1 MTTALERPGQ
11 NGQPALPG
19 PAGGAPAPGTLSQP
33 RGNWFRRNPAWP
45 LIILLA
51 GWPAWWALGIGNYAA
66 VLAAI
71 PMAKQMY
78 MWRARRERP
87 IKVPPAFGLWLLFL
101 VTMTAGILTL
111 HLNAPGTQPGPV
123 SHRLASWFLRALS
136 YFAATVVLLY
146 AGNLTERELAR
157 RRLAWLLGLVAVY
170 AVVGGLIGVLDP
182 HISFTSPLAA
192 VVPSSIQASDGTI
205 ASMLHPSVVDTA
217 TFQGFGRPSAPFA
230 YANGWGDNFALLLP
244 WLFVGWRRYGT
255 RRSRRIAAVVIGLAI
270 IPVVFSFDRGAW
282 LGLLLSALYIFVR
295 LTTAAN
301 LGRRLAVAGAVVL
314 VFVIAIFATPLHSL
328 IASRISHGSSDSG
341 RVSQTAIAIKGALAS
356 PILGYGDTRHAQG
369 STQSISIGQS
379 ANCRNCGSLDIG
391 SHGQLWL
398 LLFSD
403 GIPATIFYLGFF
415 GYGVWTFRRDK
426 SPYGLAGVL
435 VLLLGFVF
443 MFVYLTI
450 GTPLTFTVLA
460 YALLWR
466 NDMARRA
473 ARARD
478 TEQPA
483 AADGHGQASLPAG
496 AGA

>member
-1 MTTALERPGQ
+1 MTTALQRPGQ
-11 NGQPALPG
+11 NSLPAHPELHRAPVPDGLPERQG
-19 PAGGAPAPGTLSQP
+19 S
-33 RGNWFRRNPAWP
+33 WFRRNPAWP
-45 LIILLA
+45 LVVLLG
-51 GWPAWWALGIGNYAA
+51 GWPLWWALGIGNYAA

-71 PMAKQMY
+71 PMAHQMY

-101 VTMTAGILTL
+101 ITMTAGILTL

-123 SHRLASWFLRALS
+123 SHRLVSWLLRALS
-136 YFAATVVLLY
+136 YFAATIILLW

-157 RRLAWLLGLVAVY
+157 RRLAWLLGLVSVY
-170 AVVGGLIGVLDP
+170 AVVGGLLGVLDP
-182 HISFTSPLAA
+182 HFSFTSPLAA
-192 VVPSSIQASDGTI
+192 VVPSSIQASDATI

-230 YANGWGDNFALLLP
+230 YANGWGDNFAILLP

-255 RRSRRIAAVVIGLAI
+255 RRHRRIAAVVIGLAI
-270 IPVVFSFDRGAW
+270 VPVVFSFDRGCW
-282 LGLLLSALYIFVR
+282 LGLILSALYIFVR
-295 LTTAAN
+295 LTNPAN
-301 LGRRLAVAGAVVL
+301 VGRRLAAAAAVLGVVL
-314 VFVIAIFATPLHSL
+314 VVIFATPLASL
-328 IASRISHGSSDSG
+328 ISSRISHGTSDAG
-341 RVSQTAIAIKGALAS
+341 RVSQTVIAVKGALTS
-356 PILGYGDTRHAQG
+356 PMLGYGDTRHELG
-369 STQSISIGQS
+369 STQSISIGKT

-398 LLFSD
+398 LLFAD

-415 GYGVWTFRRDK
+415 GYGVWAFRRDK
-426 SPYGLAGVL
+426 SPYGLAGIL

-450 GTPLTFTVLA
+450 GSPLTFTALA

-473 ARARD
+473 ARASGA
-478 TEQPA
+478 EEPA
-483 AADGHGQASLPAG
+483 AASGNGQASLPAG
-496 AGA
+496 ADA